1 MKNLLYFVILFC
13 CPLVFIACSDSK
25 EEFDSMPYSFR
36 LGGEIWNETDGL
48 KADETALYGIE
59 VLYADGSP
67 YAYGLF
73 DDLGKAKIKLL
84 KEKQFTFRVVVV
96 PNGQKLCHDIHSTAT
111 ERYLDRFK
119 EIYTLTS
126 DDYCFWGN
134 EFVYDTHVHFRYFRV
149 PEKSYYYRIFTGYCS
164 DFDRNAGNEIV
175 IDMKAMFGEIVYRL
189 NADIGDYVKELR
201 VIGRLV
207 SDTDPM
213 DAEPIPSF
221 DELKG
226 QLGYS
231 VDGFYMESGFRDAEG
246 FYYSFRDWDD
256 CFVRIP
262 DDYEMSIR
270 VIIQY
275 QNMKKDILGER
286 ASPVLSMKRHETLV
300 FNVLPLE

>member
-1 MKNLLYFVILFC
+1 
-13 CPLVFIACSDSK
+13 
-25 EEFDSMPYSFR
+25 
-36 LGGEIWNETDGL
+36 
-48 KADETALYGIE
+48 
-59 VLYADGSP
+59 
-67 YAYGLF
+67 
-73 DDLGKAKIKLL
+73 
-84 KEKQFTFRVVVV
+84 
-96 PNGQKLCHDIHSTAT
+96 
-111 ERYLDRFK
+111 
-119 EIYTLTS
+119 
-126 DDYCFWGN
+126 
-134 EFVYDTHVHFRYFRV
+134 
-149 PEKSYYYRIFTGYCS
+149 
-164 DFDRNAGNEIV
+164 
-175 IDMKAMFGEIVYRL
+175 MKAMFGEIVYRL

-300 FNVLPLE
+300 LMCCLWNDCLIKKMTDMKFKDGSLTKVLVGYYAEYTVEFGKALS

>member
-111 ERYLDRFK
+111 ERILDRF
-119 EIYTLTS
+119 S
-126 DDYCFWGN
+126 
-134 EFVYDTHVHFRYFRV
+134 
-149 PEKSYYYRIFTGYCS
+149 EKY
-164 DFDRNAGNEIV
+164 
-175 IDMKAMFGEIVYRL
+175 
-189 NADIGDYVKELR
+189 
-201 VIGRLV
+201 
-207 SDTDPM
+207 P
-213 DAEPIPSF
+213 
-221 DELKG
+221 
-226 QLGYS
+226 
-231 VDGFYMESGFRDAEG
+231 
-246 FYYSFRDWDD
+246 
-256 CFVRIP
+256 
-262 DDYEMSIR
+262 
-270 VIIQY
+270 
-275 QNMKKDILGER
+275 
-286 ASPVLSMKRHETLV
+286 
-300 FNVLPLE
+300 

>member
-126 DDYCFWGN
+126 DDYCFLGN

-231 VDGFYMESGFRDAEG
+231 VVVISDKEFFYVRGVHVFSAFYITDYSKTKVPKRKPQNFNFFYSGESKSEFLLISHHARTE
-246 FYYSFRDWDD
+246 
-256 CFVRIP
+256 
-262 DDYEMSIR
+262 
-270 VIIQY
+270 
-275 QNMKKDILGER
+275 KDIRHLLAE
-286 ASPVLSMKRHETLV
+286 PVGRR
-300 FNVLPLE
+300 